1 MCAWICLFLQERRA
15 IEVDGF
21 ELPVMSEALHAAV
34 EHTDKLGE
42 LFEQVHSSRDKVR
55 VRVRASCSSRCA
67 RSHVHVYDKQCAAV
81 QCIGAYVDYS
91 ICMHVPEQEFDR
103 TLSRMMLEWC
113 LHAVQPLPTLSAPS
127 PSLFTPP
134 SPCLTSHSHPNLSYP

>member
-42 LFEQVHSSRDKVR
+42 LFEQVHSSRDTVR
-55 VRVRASCSSRCA
+55 SRVRASCSSRCA
-67 RSHVHVYDKQCAAV
+67 RPHVLARAQCIMHMHNVHAHVRMLDVCAV
-81 QCIGAYVDYS
+81 CIGAMS
-91 ICMHVPEQEFDR
+91 IICVRP
-103 TLSRMMLEWC
+103 
-113 LHAVQPLPTLSAPS
+113 
-127 PSLFTPP
+127 
-134 SPCLTSHSHPNLSYP
+134 